1 MLPFSFVFA
10 LSLSCWMD
18 ENYLNP
24 TCRFIFILPSWITFT
39 YLVVFSSYRS
49 FMQYVWKVLRES
61 KSFKTNKNHVFPLVF
76 FFVADYFCFYVR
88 IIFLMEY
95 AKICMDMCGMGC
107 ELWWVFGFFPL
118 WKKCIYSRQ
127 KCKFLNMYLLYF
139 VCSQVKR
146 FQGFQCKY
154 RWLMSNCI

>member
-1 MLPFSFVFA
+1 MKILRGLRGEGISKAGMLPFSFVFA

-39 YLVVFSSYRS
+39 YLVVFSYRS

-76 FFVADYFCFYVR
+76 FLRSGLLLFLCAYYFFDGVR
-88 IIFLMEY
+88 KNLY
-95 AKICMDMCGMGC
+95 GHVWDGMWV
-107 ELWWVFGFFPL
+107 WWVFGFFHFE
-118 WKKCIYSRQ
+118 KSAFIQDKNAS
-127 KCKFLNMYLLYF
+127 F
-139 VCSQVKR
+139 
-146 FQGFQCKY
+146 
-154 RWLMSNCI
+154 